1 MTHLYSRAVRS
12 GSSRCPSVPQP
23 QLIMSPGAFGFAG
36 RKRRVVF
43 LSFALETCNEDIIH
57 HHPWSGA
64 RLMRRGDGGPRRRI
78 QWQPPSG
85 GSGFKSFLGKTA
97 KFLITG
103 TVFYIGVAFVTGGT
117 SRLQSDANIIKVG
130 PSPEVGLVV
139 RTLES

>member
-1 MTHLYSRAVRS
+1 MHSALIVLFRSARSYFCRLHLRRA
-12 GSSRCPSVPQP
+12 
-23 QLIMSPGAFGFAG
+23 I
-36 RKRRVVF
+36 K
-43 LSFALETCNEDIIH
+43 T
-57 HHPWSGA
+57 WSGA
-64 RLMRRGDGGPRRRI
+64 RLMRRGDGAPRRRI

-130 PSPEVGLVV
+130 PKPRGLV
-139 RTLES
+139 LL

>member
-1 MTHLYSRAVRS
+1 M
-12 GSSRCPSVPQP
+12 SS
-23 QLIMSPGAFGFAG
+23 
-36 RKRRVVF
+36 
-43 LSFALETCNEDIIH
+43 ALESCESET
-57 HHPWSGA
+57 WFGA

-117 SRLQSDANIIKVG
+117 SRLQNDASIIKVG
-130 PSPEVGLVV
+130 PKPRGWPCSQDA
-139 RTLES
+139 SNQD